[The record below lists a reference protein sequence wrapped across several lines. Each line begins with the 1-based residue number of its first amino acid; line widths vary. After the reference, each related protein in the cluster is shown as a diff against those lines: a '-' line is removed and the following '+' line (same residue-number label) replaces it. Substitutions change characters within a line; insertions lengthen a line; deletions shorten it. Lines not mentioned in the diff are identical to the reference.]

1 MLSKEKI
8 EQIKLSIE
16 TDERFLGRINESFS
30 YSGKETGHSNASPM
44 EDVVRDILI
53 DKLGAKESDKDRSLA
68 DIYLDDNYIN
78 VKFGSPKIAKKT
90 KKPKY
95 GQPNMCSMNRIMDE
109 FYSQSTIDSYYIIK
123 VNINNHTNTYS
134 LNIFDMFDY
143 IDYLTW
149 NSGTG
154 QIMIKESDFYKD
166 VDTYEP
172 KDTLDIKKLKIKNLY
187 DDGMEK
193 HILLRVEQYL
203 KNTDN
208 SENFKKKLLEI
219 L

>member
-1 MLSKEKI
+1 
-8 EQIKLSIE
+8 
-16 TDERFLGRINESFS
+16 
-30 YSGKETGHSNASPM
+30 
-44 EDVVRDILI
+44 
-53 DKLGAKESDKDRSLA
+53 
-68 DIYLDDNYIN
+68 
-78 VKFGSPKIAKKT
+78 
-90 KKPKY
+90 
-95 GQPNMCSMNRIMDE
+95 
-109 FYSQSTIDSYYIIK
+109 
-123 VNINNHTNTYS
+123 
-134 LNIFDMFDY
+134 MFDY

-172 KDTLDIKKLKIKNLY
+172 KDTLDIKKLKIKSLY

-208 SENFKKKLLEI
+208 AENFKKKLLEI